1 MQISWD
7 NMYPFGNVSTHSVET
22 SSKESEKIQ
31 SYFTKKIKI
40 KIISDENSL
49 SWKTWI
55 HNPEIRKPEL
65 DMNCFSSRKNEQ
77 RNCFR

>member
-1 MQISWD
+1 MEMRISCD
-7 NMYPFGNVSTHSVET
+7 DMYPFGNVSTHSVET

-49 SWKTWI
+49 SWKT
-55 HNPEIRKPEL
+55 
-65 DMNCFSSRKNEQ
+65 
-77 RNCFR
+77 